1 MKQIVLLILFFTIL
15 VSYLVYVNK
24 RKARKSLPTDETEEE
39 RKKRIRAEKI
49 AFGECCGQHEVCE
62 KDSLLN
68 TKSQIVYY
76 DDEDL
81 DVFAQRDSSSYT
93 DDEISQFQNV
103 LYTMK
108 DYDVAGWL
116 KSLQLRNIELPDVVR
131 EEALMIVSDRRF
143 RNNNV

>member
-49 AFGECCGQHEVCE
+49 ASGECCGQHEVCE

>member
-1 MKQIVLLILFFTIL
+1 MKQIVLLVLFFTIL

-24 RKARKSLPTDETEEE
+24 RKVRKPLPTDETEEE

-49 AFGECCGQHEVCE
+49 ASGECCGQHEVCE

-68 TKSQIVYY
+68 TKAQIVYY

-81 DVFAQRDSSSYT
+81 DAFAQRDPSGYT
-93 DDEISQFQNV
+93 DDEINQFQNV

-116 KSLQLRNIELPDVVR
+116 KSLQLRNIELPDVVK

-143 RNNNV
+143 RNANV